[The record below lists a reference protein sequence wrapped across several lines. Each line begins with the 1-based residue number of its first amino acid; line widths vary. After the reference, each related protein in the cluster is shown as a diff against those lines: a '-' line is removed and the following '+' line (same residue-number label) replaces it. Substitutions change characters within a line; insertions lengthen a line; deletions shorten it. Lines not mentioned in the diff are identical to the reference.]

1 MTAPIWMAAPPEVHS
16 ALLSSGPGPGPL
28 LAAAESW
35 HSLSTVYA
43 ETAADLAALLTS
55 VQAGTWEGPTA
66 AAYAAAHAPYLAWLT
81 EASVNSAVTAARQET
96 AAAAYSIG
104 LAAMPTLP
112 ELAANHATNAV
123 LVATNFFGI
132 NAIPITVNEADYV
145 RMWIQAATVMTGYQ
159 AVATAAVAASPQTPA
174 APQIEKAN
182 PASIVSNVGNRI
194 YNWLESLP
202 LPPDTENEVL
212 QWLEQIGY
220 LNFWNKYLEP
230 LSNAFF
236 NSPYFQAMFAGFDP
250 YLPLLG
256 NPLIFFTPF
265 NIAFALGY
273 PLDIGSYIAFLSETF
288 SFIALDLTAAVA
300 SGNPATIGFTILFT
314 TVEAVGTIITDTIA
328 LLKTLLEQFIVL
340 LIPVIAPLL
349 TVQLA
354 SLAAGT
360 AVTPVAGLSG
370 LAALAAIPPPVP
382 PPPILPPVGALVPS
396 LPNPTSAPV
405 PAPAAA
411 HVSVPVDSPQLP
423 PGTAPP
429 AATGSGI
436 GMNMGMGAGMENYG
450 YLVGELSAVAS
461 RAAGIG
467 ARKMAPLSDAAKA
480 AAVAAT
486 PQGPVQRQRRRR
498 PKTQM
503 LGRGYEYMDLEC
515 DDAASSGEPVA
526 AVTASGT
533 GAGTQGFAG
542 TATKAGAGQ
551 AAGLA
556 TLADDALGGGPRMP
570 MMPATWGADSAPG
583 PDVPGDHDNS

>member
-35 HSLSTVYA
+35 NSLSTVYA
-43 ETAADLAALLTS
+43 ETAAELAALLTS
-55 VQAGTWEGPTA
+55 VQAGTWEGATA
-66 AAYAAAHAPYLAWLT
+66 ATYAAAHAPYLAWLT
-81 EASVNSAVTAARQET
+81 EASVNSAATAARQET
-96 AAAAYSIG
+96 AATAYTAA

-123 LVATNFFGI
+123 LLATNFFGI
-132 NAIPITVNEADYV
+132 NAIPIAVNEADYV

-159 AVATAAVAASPQTPA
+159 AVATAAVAASPQTPT

-182 PASIVSNVGNRI
+182 PASVVSDLGNRI
-194 YNWLESLP
+194 FNWLESLP
-202 LPPDTENEVL
+202 LPPDTENEIL

-230 LSNAFF
+230 LSNVFF
-236 NSPYFQAMFAGFDP
+236 NSPYFQTIFSGFDP

-300 SGNPATIGFTILFT
+300 TGNPATIGFTILFT

-328 LLKTLLEQFIVL
+328 LLKTLLEQFLVL
-340 LIPVIAPLL
+340 LIPVITPLL
-349 TVQLA
+349 TLQLA

-360 AVTPVAGLSG
+360 TLAPAAGLSG

-382 PPPILPPVGALVPS
+382 PPPILPPVAALVPS
-396 LPNPTSAPV
+396 TPTPTSAPV
-405 PAPAAA
+405 PAPAE
-411 HVSVPVDSPQLP
+411 V
-423 PGTAPP
+423 TAPS
-429 AATGSGI
+429 ATTGSPPPPASAPPTTTGA
-436 GMNMGMGAGMENYG
+436 GVGMGMGTGAGMENYG
-450 YLVGELSAVAS
+450 YLVGDLSAVAK
-461 RAAGIG
+461 RAGGFG
-467 ARKMAPLSDAAKA
+467 ARRTAPVSDGAEA

-486 PQGPVQRQRRRR
+486 PVQPAQRQRRRR
-498 PKTQM
+498 PKAQM
-503 LGRGYEYMDLEC
+503 LGRGYEYLDLE
-515 DDAASSGEPVA
+515 DDDASSGEPVA
-526 AVTASGT
+526 AVAASVTGVGT
-533 GAGTQGFAG
+533 TQGFAG
-542 TATKAGAGQ
+542 TAAKAGAGQ

-556 TLADDALGGGPRMP
+556 TLAGDALGGGPRMP
-570 MMPATWGADSAPG
+570 MMPGTWGADSAPG
-583 PDVPGDHDNS
+583 ADVPGDYDNS